1 MNDDQKRRVFQKA
14 KSMTKEGFWIWMNQ
28 LHTRAYAKAIEHMTD
43 AMSCHPRISKPMINQ
58 VLIKA
63 EEIREVWD
71 GLKMVTVDGTE
82 GTEYKTADQI
92 AQGFDA
98 TEAAIYKLTEP
109 HMLHIGDKKFVIRPA
124 TAAEIE
130 EAGRV

>member
-1 MNDDQKRRVFQKA
+1 MDDDQKRRTFQKV
-14 KSMTKEGFWIWMNQ
+14 KTMSLNNFWSWMNQ
-28 LHTRAYAKAIEHMTD
+28 LHTRAYALGIEHMTD
-43 AMSCHPRISKPMINQ
+43 AMSCHPRISKPMRNQ
-58 VLIKA
+58 VLLKA

-92 AQGFDA
+92 ARGFDS

-109 HMLHIGDKKFVIRPA
+109 HILHIGDKKFVIRPA
-124 TAAEIE
+124 TKAEIQ
-130 EAGRV
+130 EAETV